1 MMIMVMMKAS
11 ISAVLMI
18 IIAIS
23 AGMGL
28 VSSSFPKLVVF
39 FIARF
44 QTLFATLSCRLA
56 LSLFID
62 LLVSFL
68 HLHLHLLCF
77 FGGHMT

>member
-1 MMIMVMMKAS
+1 MVMMKAS
-11 ISAVLMI
+11 VSAVLRM

-28 VSSSFPKLVVF
+28 VSSSFPKLVFF

-44 QTLFATLSCRLA
+44 QTLFATLSRHLA
-56 LSLFID
+56 VSSFID

-68 HLHLHLLCF
+68 HLYLYLYLFCF
-77 FGGHMT
+77 FDGHMT